1 MVKKV
6 FCENCRSD
14 VTYTTRPAHLTG
26 RIKDKEYHYKGLEA
40 ICDNCGAL
48 VYVPEIN
55 DSNLDELYRVRN
67 QVSEDSELIADL
79 MKDFEFDTA
88 RKEEVLKK
96 YEI

>member
-14 VTYTTRPAHLTG
+14 VHYTTRPAHLTG
-26 RIKDKEYHYKGLEA
+26 RIKDKEYHYEGLEA
-40 ICDNCGAL
+40 ICDDCGAL

-67 QVSEDSELIADL
+67 Q
-79 MKDFEFDTA
+79 
-88 RKEEVLKK
+88 EEKK
-96 YEI
+96 HEV